1 MNFDVILWS
10 LFDSTFASK
19 NSAFIRGNSS
29 DGFRRF
35 VLGTRMELG
44 DRLVNDKALK
54 IVLVEDDEL
63 LAIAIKTELVS
74 NGFLVQH
81 ASNGLEAL
89 DLIEQTE
96 PDILLLD
103 VSVPQLNAFGIVE
116 RLRKTRFSNL
126 PLVVHT
132 SWDLTNDEKAQLTL
146 GKTEVISKIKA
157 CSSELVEIV
166 QRVAE

>member
-1 MNFDVILWS
+1 MS
-10 LFDSTFASK
+10 CSK
-19 NSAFIRGNSS
+19 
-29 DGFRRF
+29 
-35 VLGTRMELG
+35 MELG
-44 DRLVNDKALK
+44 DRLVRDKALK

-74 NGFLVQH
+74 NGFIVQH
-81 ASNGLEAL
+81 ASDGLEAL
-89 DLIEQTE
+89 NLIEQTN

-116 RLRKTRFSNL
+116 RLRNTRFSNL

-132 SWDLTNDEKAQLTL
+132 SWELTTDEKAQLTL

-157 CSSELVEIV
+157 CSFELIDII
-166 QRVAE
+166 QIVAE

>member
-1 MNFDVILWS
+1 M
-10 LFDSTFASK
+10 
-19 NSAFIRGNSS
+19 
-29 DGFRRF
+29 
-35 VLGTRMELG
+35 
-44 DRLVNDKALK
+44 NDKALK

-63 LAIAIKTELVS
+63 LAIAIKTELAS
-74 NGFLVQH
+74 HGFMVHH
-81 ASNGLEAL
+81 ASDGLEAL
-89 DLIEQTE
+89 DLIEKTE

-132 SWDLTNDEKAQLTL
+132 SWELTNEEKAQLTL
-146 GKTEVISKIKA
+146 GKTEVITKIKA
-157 CSSELVEIV
+157 CSSELTEIV

>member
-1 MNFDVILWS
+1 M
-10 LFDSTFASK
+10 
-19 NSAFIRGNSS
+19 R
-29 DGFRRF
+29 
-35 VLGTRMELG
+35 
-44 DRLVNDKALK
+44 DKALK

-74 NGFLVQH
+74 NGFIVQH
-81 ASNGLEAL
+81 ASDGLEAL
-89 DLIEQTE
+89 NLIEQTN

-116 RLRKTRFSNL
+116 RLRNTRFSNL

-132 SWDLTNDEKAQLTL
+132 SWELTTDEKAQLTL

-157 CSSELVEIV
+157 CSSELIDIIL
-166 QRVAE
+166 RVAE

>member
-1 MNFDVILWS
+1 MND
-10 LFDSTFASK
+10 T
-19 NSAFIRGNSS
+19 
-29 DGFRRF
+29 
-35 VLGTRMELG
+35 
-44 DRLVNDKALK
+44 ALK

-63 LAIAIKTELVS
+63 LAIAIKTELAT
-74 NGFLVQH
+74 NGFIVQH

-89 DLIEQTE
+89 DLIEKTE

-116 RLRKTRFSNL
+116 RLRKTRFSGL

-132 SWDLTNDEKAQLTL
+132 SWDLTSDEKSQLTL

-157 CSSELVEIV
+157 CSSELTEIV
-166 QRVAE
+166 RRVAE